1 MNPIQIPKLYD
12 ISKYV
17 NPILE
22 EYNLEYLKKYFK
34 NGIMLYEDDYNQYNQ
49 NINVL
54 DYLNF
59 LNLKYKDPNMDI
71 ILNYIDNKIVYIK
84 NNNSIKSFYFR
95 INYNLDLTNI
105 SKLDIYLILYSKDI
119 SNFNSIIKKY
129 NIPDN
134 TYYKGNKLY
143 KYNNIDILNLSISD
157 KRYIMHYLKNSID
170 LYELIQDI
178 EENYSKYYDLH
189 L

>member
-1 MNPIQIPKLYD
+1 MNPIQIPKLYN
-12 ISKYV
+12 ISKYI
-17 NPILE
+17 NPVLE
-22 EYNLEYLKKYFK
+22 EYNLEYLKKYFE

-49 NINVL
+49 NINIL

-59 LNLKYKDPNMDI
+59 LNLKYWDSNMNI
-71 ILNYIDNKIVYIK
+71 ILNYIDNKTIYIK
-84 NNNSIKSFYFR
+84 DNNIKSFSFR
-95 INYNLDLTNI
+95 INYSLDLTNI

-119 SNFNSIIKKY
+119 SNFNNIIKKY

-134 TYYKGNKLY
+134 IYYKGNKLN
-143 KYNNIDILNLSISD
+143 KYNNINILDLSISD
-157 KRYIMHYLKNSID
+157 KRYIMYYLKNNID
-170 LYELIQDI
+170 LYNLIQDI